1 MADANPNPRPNDAPG
16 AEWLMRDTPREAGA
30 PAPAGTTPKIVVED
44 FSALFSGC
52 PVLRHIAINVFPCER
67 LAIIGP
73 AGSGKTTFLRSL
85 NRLNDLEHGFS
96 QTGRILLDGRD
107 LYAPDTDVAALR
119 RRVGMVYAVPV
130 PLPWSIYDNIA
141 YGPRLAGIRDR
152 ARLEEIVETGLRN
165 AFLWDEVKDRLKDSA
180 LNLSGGQQQRMCLAR
195 VLALEP
201 EVLLLDEPCSG
212 LDPISTA
219 RIEEALA
226 ILRSRY
232 SIVLVTNNTKQ
243 AARASDRT
251 AFFLMGELIELG
263 PTDQLFT
270 NPSHPRTAG
279 YITGRFG

>member
-1 MADANPNPRPNDAPG
+1 MST
-16 AEWLMRDTPREAGA
+16 E
-30 PAPAGTTPKIVVED
+30 PKLAIED
-44 FSALFSGC
+44 LCVSFGSAAA
-52 PVLRHIAINVFPCER
+52 LRHVFLNVFPRER

-73 AGSGKTTFLRSL
+73 AASGKTTFLRSL
-85 NRLNDLEHGFS
+85 NRLNDLEPAFS
-96 QTGRILLDGRD
+96 KTGRILLDGAD
-107 LYAPDTDVAALR
+107 IYAPSTDLAALR

-141 YGPRLAGIRDR
+141 YGPRLAGTRDS
-152 ARLEEIVETGLRN
+152 ARLDQLVEESLQN
-165 AFLWDEVKDRLKDSA
+165 AFLWDEVKDRLKEPA

-219 RIEEALA
+219 KIEDALA
-226 ILRSRY
+226 ILRDRY
-232 SIVLVTNNTKQ
+232 AIILVTNNTKQ

-263 PTDQLFT
+263 PTQQLFT
-270 NPSHPRTAG
+270 NPAHHRTAG